1 MTRTFIFRVFANL
14 PTVVLTCWMQAL
26 ELDPD
31 DATLFANRSLCWLH
45 IGIGGKPLLSLLDAY
60 ECKKR
65 RPDWPKACYR
75 QSKALM
81 LLKVG

>member
-1 MTRTFIFRVFANL
+1 VFANL

-45 IGIGGKPLLSLLDAY
+45 IGKGGKPLLSFLDAY

-81 LLKVG
+81 LLKVE

>member
-1 MTRTFIFRVFANL
+1 MHISFLSGRKSANCY
-14 PTVVLTCWMQAL
+14 LTCWIQAL
-26 ELDPD
+26 EFDPN

-45 IGIGGKPLLSLLDAY
+45 IGKGGKPLLSLLDAY

-65 RPDWPKACYR
+65 WPDWPKAFYR

-81 LLKVG
+81 FLKVA